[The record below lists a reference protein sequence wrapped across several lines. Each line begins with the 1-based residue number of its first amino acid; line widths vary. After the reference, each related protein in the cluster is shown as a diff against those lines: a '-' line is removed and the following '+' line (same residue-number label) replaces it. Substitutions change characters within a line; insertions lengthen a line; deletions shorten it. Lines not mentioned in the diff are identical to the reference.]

1 MVENSGEVKRTD
13 LGFTEEE
20 AKTKLKILVVDDDE
34 NIREVLSDLLLL
46 EGHEIL
52 LAEDGEQALLIF
64 EEILPDLVIT
74 DLGMP
79 GISGWEVA
87 RRIKSIDPS
96 KKVIVISGWG
106 ATLQKDQLE
115 ENYVDQVL
123 AKPFHLEQVKKIIV
137 EVMSKTQK

>member
-46 EGHEIL
+46 EGYEIL

-64 EEILPDLVIT
+64 EEILPDVVIT

-87 RRIKSIDPS
+87 RRIKSKDPS

-123 AKPFHLEQVKKIIV
+123 PKPFHLEQVKKIIV
-137 EVMSKTQK
+137 EVMSKT

>member
-1 MVENSGEVKRTD
+1 VVENSGEVKRTD

-64 EEILPDLVIT
+64 EEILPDVVIT

>member
-1 MVENSGEVKRTD
+1 VVENSGEVKRTD

-46 EGHEIL
+46 EGYEIL

-64 EEILPDLVIT
+64 EEILPDVVIT

-87 RRIKSIDPS
+87 RRIKSKDPS

-123 AKPFHLEQVKKIIV
+123 PKPFHLEQVKKIIV
-137 EVMSKTQK
+137 EVMSKT

>member
-1 MVENSGEVKRTD
+1 VVENSGEVKRTD

-64 EEILPDLVIT
+64 EEILPDVVIT

-87 RRIKSIDPS
+87 RRIKSKDPS

-137 EVMSKTQK
+137 EVMSKTQE

>member
-1 MVENSGEVKRTD
+1 VVENSGEVKRTD

>member
-1 MVENSGEVKRTD
+1 MVENSGEVKRMD

-64 EEILPDLVIT
+64 EEILPDVVIT

>member
-1 MVENSGEVKRTD
+1 MVENPGEIKGTD
-13 LGFTEEE
+13 FEFTEEE
-20 AKTKLKILVVDDDE
+20 DKVKLKILVVDDDE
-34 NIREVLSDLLLL
+34 NIREVLEDLLLL

-52 LAEDGEQALLIF
+52 LAEDGEQALQIF
-64 EEILPDLVIT
+64 EEYLPDLIIT

-87 RRIKSIDPS
+87 KSIKGKDPS

-115 ENYVDQVL
+115 ENFVDQVL
-123 AKPFHLEQVKKIIV
+123 AKPFHLEQVKKIIA
-137 EVMSKTQK
+137 EVMAKT

>member
-64 EEILPDLVIT
+64 EEILPDVVIT

-87 RRIKSIDPS
+87 RRIKSKDPS

-137 EVMSKTQK
+137 EVMGKT

>member
-1 MVENSGEVKRTD
+1 MVENAGEVKRTD

-20 AKTKLKILVVDDDE
+20 TKTKLKILVVDDDE

-64 EEILPDLVIT
+64 EEILPDVVIT

>member
-1 MVENSGEVKRTD
+1 VVENSGEVKGTD

-46 EGHEIL
+46 EGYEIL

-64 EEILPDLVIT
+64 EEILPDVVIT

-87 RRIKSIDPS
+87 RRIKSKDPS

-123 AKPFHLEQVKKIIV
+123 PKPFHLEQVKKIIA
-137 EVMSKTQK
+137 EVMEKT

>member
-1 MVENSGEVKRTD
+1 VVENSGEVKRMD

-64 EEILPDLVIT
+64 EEILPDVVIT

>member
-1 MVENSGEVKRTD
+1 VVENPGEVKETD
-13 LGFTEEE
+13 FKFTEEE
-20 AKTKLKILVVDDDE
+20 DKVKLKILVVDDDE
-34 NIREVLSDLLLL
+34 NIREVLADLLLL

-64 EEILPDLVIT
+64 EENLPDVIIT

-87 RRIKSIDPS
+87 RRIKSKDPS

-106 ATLQKDQLE
+106 ATLQKDQLQ
-115 ENYVDQVL
+115 ENCVDQVL
-123 AKPFHLEQVKKIIV
+123 PKPFHLEHVKKIIAK
-137 EVMSKTQK
+137 VMSKT

>member
-1 MVENSGEVKRTD
+1 MVENSGEVKGTD

-46 EGHEIL
+46 EGYEIL

-64 EEILPDLVIT
+64 EEILPDVVIT

-87 RRIKSIDPS
+87 RRIKSKDPS

-123 AKPFHLEQVKKIIV
+123 PKPFHLEQVKKIIV
-137 EVMSKTQK
+137 EVMSKT